1 MSLKGNIVANYLS
14 QAYVTVAGI
23 ALVPLYLGYMGAEAY
38 GLVGFFT
45 MMNAWFALLDV
56 GLTPTLSRE
65 VARFRGGALDAATLR
80 GLVRVLELV
89 FGVIAVIAAA
99 AFLLGSAP
107 IARDWLNVEAL
118 PLGEVRQ
125 SVVLMGLII
134 PLRWMSGLYR
144 GAVNGF
150 ERQIWLG
157 GFNVG
162 VATARFVGVIAIF
175 HLVGTSPVQFFAYQ
189 LVVAGVELAG
199 LAAMTHRLLPKT
211 ARAQGVHAAWRALRG
226 ILSFSLTIAFTGAVW
241 VLITQTDKLVL
252 SKLLPLADY
261 GYFSLAAIVA
271 GGVMTIGAPV
281 AQAVLPRLA
290 KLSAEGRHDAALA
303 LYRTAT
309 QLVCLLA
316 VPAAAMLSVFAKPIL
331 LAWTG
336 DPYAAEQAAP
346 VLRLYAAGN
355 GILVLT
361 ALAYYL
367 QYARGNLRLHL
378 IGNALMLVLY
388 VPVLVWCA
396 MHWGA
401 VGAGWAWTVAIG
413 LYFLLWVP
421 LVHGRL
427 EPGLHVSWMLR
438 DVLPVSTVAIA
449 SAVAVASVTELP
461 VERATTAAAIVVLGM
476 LVLALSAMA
485 SSVARGL
492 LFRRFRPVSM
502 KGRV

>member
-1 MSLKGNIVANYLS
+1 MSLKGNIVANYFS

-38 GLVGFFT
+38 GLIGFFT

-80 GLVRVLELV
+80 GLVRALELV
-89 FGVIAVIAAA
+89 FGIIAVIAVAV
-99 AFLLGSAP
+99 FLLGSAP
-107 IARDWLNVEAL
+107 IARDWLNVEVL
-118 PLGEVRQ
+118 PLGEVRN
-125 SVVLMGLII
+125 SVMLMGLII

-150 ERQIWLG
+150 ERQVWLG

-175 HLVGTSPVQFFAYQ
+175 YLIGTSPVQFFAYQ
-189 LVVAGVELAG
+189 LVVAALELIG
-199 LAAMTHRLLPKT
+199 LAAMTHRLLPKAT
-211 ARAQGVHAAWRALRG
+211 GAQSLHAAWCALRG
-226 ILSFSLTIAFTGAVW
+226 ILGFSLTIAFTGAVW

-252 SKLLPLADY
+252 SKVLPLADY

-290 KLSAEGRHDAALA
+290 KLSAEGRHGAVLA
-303 LYRTAT
+303 LYRTST

-316 VPAAAMLSVFAKPIL
+316 VPAAAMLSAFAKPIL

-336 DPYAAEQAAP
+336 DPHAAEQAAP
-346 VLRLYAAGN
+346 ILRLYAAGN
-355 GILVLT
+355 GILALT

-378 IGNALMLVLY
+378 IGNVLMLVFY
-388 VPVLVWCA
+388 VPTLVWCA

-401 VGAGWAWTVAIG
+401 IGAGWVWTVAIG

-427 EPGLHVSWMLR
+427 EPGLHVSWLLR
-438 DVLPVSTVAIA
+438 DVLPIGTVAIA
-449 SAVAVASVTELP
+449 AAVAVAGTTVLP
-461 VERATTAAAIVVLGM
+461 PGRAMSATVIVALGVL
-476 LVLALSAMA
+476 VFALSAMA
-485 SSVARGL
+485 SSSARGL
-492 LFRRFRPVSM
+492 LFRCFGPLSM
-502 KGRV
+502 KERV